1 MGMGETDEDRVQLA
15 LELRELE
22 VESIPVNFLDPRPG
36 TPLGEVTR
44 LTPVECLKALCMFR
58 FVNPMRDIRAAGGR
72 EVCLKHLQ
80 PFALYAANSIFTEG
94 YLTTGGQSES
104 EDMQMIEE
112 AGFHVAELVTA

>member
-1 MGMGETDEDRVQLA
+1 MGMGETVEDRVQLA

-22 VESIPVNFLDPRPG
+22 VESIPINFLDPRPG
-36 TPLGEVTR
+36 TPLQDVTR
-44 LTPVECLKALCMFR
+44 LTPNECLKALCMFR

-80 PFALYAANSIFTEG
+80 ALSLFPANSIFSEG
-94 YLTTGGQSES
+94 YLTTDGQGSNS
-104 EDMQMIEE
+104 DLDMIEE